1 MSRFRISFPSLIV
14 ALLAAATFAGGQTG
28 IPAKRQVFGV
38 ACRLCPWGAM
48 AEVVQATMK
57 PYGYDVQ
64 ICHNCNAADA
74 PRIVSEA
81 RMPPPYRPD
90 PAVPEILAPRNA
102 PGLGP
107 VDFGTVAIQFLR
119 NAGSADGRNR
129 AAGPLS
135 GAGHTPMDDLMKRF
149 DRFEAFGKELEITEF
164 DINTS
169 DEATQSDY
177 TRDFMTAAFSLPS
190 VKAFLMWGFWE
201 GAHWIP
207 RGAMMRR
214 DWSFKPNGDV
224 YKDLVFKRWW
234 TNADGKTGAQGT
246 FATRGSLGDYEIE
259 VKAGGKVKTV
269 RVSLPKEGA
278 QAECVLE

>member
-1 MSRFRISFPSLIV
+1 MDGIGLQGHFP
-14 ALLAAATFAGGQTG
+14 
-28 IPAKRQVFGV
+28 
-38 ACRLCPWGAM
+38 
-48 AEVVQATMK
+48 
-57 PYGYDVQ
+57 
-64 ICHNCNAADA
+64 
-74 PRIVSEA
+74 A
-81 RMPPPYRPD
+81 R
-90 PAVPEILAPRNA
+90 V
-102 PGLGP
+102 
-107 VDFGTVAIQFLR
+107 TQ
-119 NAGSADGRNR
+119 
-129 AAGPLS
+129 
-135 GAGHTPMDDLMKRF
+135 MDDLMKRF
-149 DRFEAFGKELEITEF
+149 DRFAAFGKELEITEF

-169 DEATQSDY
+169 DEATQADY

-214 DWSFKPNGDV
+214 DWSLKPNGDI

-246 FATRGSLGDYEIE
+246 FATRGFLGDYEIE
-259 VKAGGKVKTV
+259 VKAGGKAKTV